1 MAKNLYFS
9 DAVTSEQRLYENIVI
24 ESLKMYGQDVYYL
37 PREVVSEDSILGEDI
52 ESRFGSS
59 HKIEMYIENADGFEG
74 EGDLFTKFGVEIRD
88 EATFV
93 VSRRRWRSVVGQLAA
108 TTIRIPR
115 VETEENPKAG
125 DLIYLPLTKS
135 LFEIGH
141 VEHEQPFYQL
151 ANLPVFK
158 MRCNLFEYSGQD
170 LDTGIA
176 SIDQLELDDTYQVVL
191 TLANITKPST
201 LDFQVGEIVKQTTS
215 SGVEI
220 TGEIINYNTDTN
232 KITVNRIGTSD
243 GKLHKFFVSSDNARR
258 IRGETTNAEGD
269 ISVFLE
275 DNKISENEQNDFFSS
290 EGTGFIDFS
299 ENNPFGDPE

>member
-9 DAVTSEQRLYENIVI
+9 DKVTSEQRLYENIII

-37 PREVVSEDSILGEDI
+37 PREIVSEDDILGHDI
-52 ESRFGSS
+52 ESRFGAS
-59 HKIEMYIENADGFEG
+59 HKIEMYIENADAFEG

-93 VSRRRWRSVVGQLAA
+93 VSRRRWSEVVGQITAS
-108 TTIRIPR
+108 TIRIPR
-115 VETEENPKAG
+115 VESENNPKPG
-125 DLIYLPLTKS
+125 DLIYLPLSKS

-151 ANLPVFK
+151 SNLPVYK

-170 LDTGIA
+170 LDTGVA
-176 SIDQLELDDTYQVVL
+176 DIDALEKDDTYQVIL
-191 TLANITKPST
+191 TLANITQPSSEN
-201 LDFQVGEIVKQTTS
+201 FAVGEIVKQTTA

-243 GKLHKFFVSSDNARR
+243 GTLTKFFTSTDNARR
-258 IRGETTNAEGD
+258 IIGQTTNAEAD
-269 ISVFLE
+269 ISAFAE
-275 DNKISENEQNDFFSS
+275 DNKISENEQNDFFTS